1 MKKIFSCLLVFVM
14 LLSGCALGA
23 DSEQVSSVNID
34 SSSSTPE
41 ISSVIA
47 PSSTPQSVS
56 STATSGTQQDTFTL
70 VVPEGYTL
78 ARIGLTLEEMGICTT
93 DEWIAATQEGDY
105 SAYSLIAEITPDVNR
120 CFTLEGYLFPAT
132 YEFATTAS
140 IDDIIRTMLNTTEQ
154 RIDESLHAQIAAS
167 GYTVNEIL
175 ALASMI
181 EKESFGVEVM
191 PMVSS
196 VFHNRLDQGMQL
208 QSDVTI
214 NYVEGAIKPFI
225 TGDVDRYNDYYN
237 TYTTPALPAGPICN
251 PGISAIQAA
260 VAPAQTDYLFFV
272 TDMNKEFYF
281 EASYDAH
288 LANIDEIK
296 AAGLWE

>member
-1 MKKIFSCLLVFVM
+1 MKKIVSCLLIFVM
-14 LLSGCALGA
+14 ILSGCATVA
-23 DSEQVSSVNID
+23 DSEPVNSASID
-34 SSSSTPE
+34 TSTSTPE

-47 PSSTPQSVS
+47 PSSTSQSAN
-56 STATSGTQQDTFTL
+56 STAGGTQQDTFTL

-78 ARIGLTLEEMGICTT
+78 ARIGLTLEEMGICTI
-93 DEWIAATQEGDY
+93 DEWITATQEVDY
-105 SAYSLIAEITPDVNR
+105 SAYSLIGEITPDVNR

-132 YEFATTAS
+132 YEFATTATP
-140 IDDIIRTMLNTTEQ
+140 DDIIRTMLNTTEQ
-154 RIDESLHAQIAAS
+154 RIDSTLREQIAAS

-175 ALASMI
+175 TLASMI

-191 PMVSS
+191 SLVSS
-196 VFHNRLDQGMQL
+196 VFHNRLNQGMQL

-251 PGISAIQAA
+251 PGIAAIQAA
-260 VAPAQTDYLFFV
+260 VEPAQTDYLFFV

-281 EASYDAH
+281 EASYDEH
-288 LANIDEIK
+288 LANIEEIK